1 MNRALNDKEA
11 ELAILQRMAISRAAL
26 LAANSTPPSVR
37 AVHGQTWSP
46 AANLIAL
53 LADAPRVTLMLAL
66 CVGAIV
72 LGPRR
77 TIVIASRSGMAAWLG
92 GTVRKVITSTTTQST
107 GDVEI
112 TAPVELPLADRQPD
126 PVSRLAQ

>member
-77 TIVIASRSGMAAWLG
+77 TIVI
-92 GTVRKVITSTTTQST
+92 VITSTTTQST

-112 TAPVELPLADRQPD
+112 TAPVELRLADRQPD